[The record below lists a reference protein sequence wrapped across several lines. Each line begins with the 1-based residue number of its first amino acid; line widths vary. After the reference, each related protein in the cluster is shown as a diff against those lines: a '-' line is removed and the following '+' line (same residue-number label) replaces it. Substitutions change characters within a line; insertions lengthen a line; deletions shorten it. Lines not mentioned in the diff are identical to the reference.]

1 MTRHGVFRMKYVPY
15 LIAALVGAAVV
26 AVLVSKTNYLN
37 GVLGLTA
44 AS

>member
-1 MTRHGVFRMKYVPY
+1 MKYVPY

>member
-1 MTRHGVFRMKYVPY
+1 MTRHGVFSMKYVPY
-15 LIAALVGAAVV
+15 VIAALVGAAIV
-26 AVLVSKTNYLN
+26 AVLVSRTDYLN